1 MVRFPTEFRMFV
13 EKKETPLE
21 KGISSFIAGNIK
33 NLTIKEEWIMLEN
46 LKEKR
51 DAYIA
56 ELENIKA
63 TTDLNAIIN
72 ERFEAVKE
80 TIAKEV
86 EDEFNAKLAEVE
98 KKISNYDF
106 VIAELEAESVV
117 AEEVTDE
124 VNENMEA

>member
-1 MVRFPTEFRMFV
+1 
-13 EKKETPLE
+13 
-21 KGISSFIAGNIK
+21 
-33 NLTIKEEWIMLEN
+33 MLEN

-51 DAYIA
+51 EAYVA

-63 TTDLNAIIN
+63 TTDLNALIN
-72 ERFEAVKE
+72 ERFELVKE

-106 VIAELEAESVV
+106 VIAELEAEA
-117 AEEVTDE
+117 AEEVTEEVVTDE
-124 VNENMEA
+124 IIGG

>member
-1 MVRFPTEFRMFV
+1 
-13 EKKETPLE
+13 
-21 KGISSFIAGNIK
+21 
-33 NLTIKEEWIMLEN
+33 MLEN